1 MIHTLF
7 GLCKKRFSRL
17 ETCGLV
23 MLMLLLLAGCTD
35 TEEQYERPS
44 WLEPP
49 IYDVLAGKGNF
60 SMYLHAA
67 DKTLYSS
74 ILKGAG
80 NYTVFAPND
89 DAFRKFLSEH
99 NYTSVDEVPVD
110 VLTQIVAYS
119 MVFNRF
125 ETARLGDVL
134 NSGIWETGTSIKKRS
149 SYYKTLYKETID
161 GVEQWVVD
169 SPADVTAVVTPYK
182 FLPIFTDSYFTGNLL
197 TATDYEKFFPD
208 AAYSGLNAAA
218 GSVSNKDMYAENGII
233 HEVDAVSL
241 PIG

>member
-7 GLCKKRFSRL
+7 DLCKKRFSRSGA
-17 ETCGLV
+17 CSLV
-23 MLMLLLLAGCTD
+23 LSMLLLMAGCTD

-49 IYDVLAGKGNF
+49 VYDVLAGKGNF
-60 SMYLHAA
+60 SMYLHAV

-89 DAFRKFLSEH
+89 DAFRKFLAGH
-99 NYTSVDEVPVD
+99 NYTSIDAVPVD

-134 NSGIWETGTSIKKRS
+134 NSNVWEAGTSIKKRS
-149 SYYKTLYKETID
+149 SY
-161 GVEQWVVD
+161 
-169 SPADVTAVVTPYK
+169 
-182 FLPIFTDSYFTGNLL
+182 
-197 TATDYEKFFPD
+197 
-208 AAYSGLNAAA
+208 
-218 GSVSNKDMYAENGII
+218 
-233 HEVDAVSL
+233 
-241 PIG
+241 